1 MNEMKKCFFNGK
13 HELRI
18 LWTIALALIS
28 FFVLFAVFG
37 ILDKSKIFY
46 LNDNGAGFLVPLVN
60 RSISKLFSLIG
71 VLIPSLIVLRYIEK
85 RPIKLLGLS
94 FNKSSLREHL
104 IGVLIG
110 VCLLIIGAL
119 IYCLAGIGEFRL
131 NETIDYQIPYYLL
144 CILVFFVS
152 AAYEEIFFRG
162 YIFQKI
168 IEGTNYWI
176 AQLFVAIFFGL
187 AHLDTEG
194 FTIGSIINAVLAGF
208 LLGHLYFTTRSLW
221 MPIGLHWS
229 WNILMGPI
237 FGLDSKP
244 FFKHTLL
251 TFEKNTYD
259 SAFLSVLENNLFIA
273 ILIVI
278 IVVFHCVKIIK
289 PIDSQINPWSQYPSR
304 IHKHYILHF
313 KEESK

>member
-1 MNEMKKCFFNGK
+1 MSLIKKCFFNGK

-18 LWTIALALIS
+18 LWTIALALTS
-28 FFVLFAVFG
+28 FF
-37 ILDKSKIFY
+37 ILLAISGKIDDSKIFH
-46 LNDNGAGFLVPLVN
+46 LREADSNLLAPLFN
-60 RSISKLFSLIG
+60 RIISKLLSLLS
-71 VLIPSLIVLRYIEK
+71 VLIPSLVILRYIEK
-85 RPIKLLGLS
+85 RPAKLLGLS
-94 FNKSSLREHL
+94 FNKSFLREHL

-110 VCLLIIGAL
+110 GCLLIIGAL
-119 IYCLAGIGEFRL
+119 IYCLTGIGEFRL
-131 NETIDYQIPYYLL
+131 NETIDYQIIYYLL

-176 AQLFVAIFFGL
+176 AQLIVAIFFGL

-229 WNILMGPI
+229 WNFLMGPI

-289 PIDSQINPWSQYPSR
+289 PINCNLNPWSQYPSR
-304 IHKHYILHF
+304 IHYY
-313 KEESK
+313 